1 MDQEVDVDAILI
13 FLTSLGT
20 AFFSARLSGGS
31 RATLADMTLGVV
43 GGLAGLAVARM
54 LVVDAGVSG
63 LGLPLFLACAL
74 TLGLE
79 SLRHHSAW
87 L

>member
-1 MDQEVDVDAILI
+1 MDALLI

-20 AFFSARLSGGS
+20 AYLAARFSGRGAFNF
-31 RATLADMTLGVV
+31 ADVVLGVFAGV
-43 GGLAGLAVARM
+43 AGLALAQV
-54 LVVDAGVSG
+54 LGAGAG
-63 LGLPLFLACAL
+63 LGLPLFVACAL

-79 SLRHHSAW
+79 SLQHRAP

>member
-1 MDQEVDVDAILI
+1 VDAILI

-20 AFFSARLSGGS
+20 AFLSARLSGGS
-31 RATLADMTLGVV
+31 RVTLADMMLGVV
-43 GGLAGLAVARM
+43 GGLAGLGMARLLLVETGAV
-54 LVVDAGVSG
+54 G